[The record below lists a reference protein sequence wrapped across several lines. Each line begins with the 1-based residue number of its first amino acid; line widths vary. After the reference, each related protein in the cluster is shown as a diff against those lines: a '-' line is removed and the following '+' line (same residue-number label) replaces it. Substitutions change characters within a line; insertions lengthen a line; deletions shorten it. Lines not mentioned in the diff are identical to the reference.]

1 MFKTY
6 KKLNGFSLILSICS
20 IISVSLMNRIPGI
33 FFVKFVL
40 MNLIIDL
47 LIYILNFPLTL
58 VLSSLDLKKRQPAFQ
73 LNYYFS
79 ILNLKHSNQNYHY

>member
-33 FFVKFVL
+33 FFCEICFDEFS
-40 MNLIIDL
+40 IIDL

-58 VLSSLDLKKRQPAFQ
+58 VLSSLDLKKRQPAF
-73 LNYYFS
+73 FS
-79 ILNLKHSNQNYHY
+79 IKLLFFDS